1 MPTVFPRQS
10 LQSHRRRTAV
20 GGALFALGLLGA
32 CATARD
38 ATAPAG
44 TRRAF
49 TIMAA
54 DSSVLRFTIPRRVG
68 QISADS
74 MARIAG
80 RVASLRAEPSLLTM
94 RVGDSVSL
102 HDRVRIMAIDS
113 GGTELGELYGYDFSP
128 RGPLWLVR
136 DGRIWA
142 RELGTAEFHARFPQ
156 RLWKGD
162 RAGRPSVGVPIL
174 IAAVGT
180 TSPPIAPVVP

>member
-1 MPTVFPRQS
+1 MPTAYPRQS
-10 LQSHRRRTAV
+10 LQSYRRRTAV
-20 GGALFALGLLGA
+20 GGALLALGMLGA

-44 TRRAF
+44 TRRV
-49 TIMAA
+49 IIAA
-54 DSSVLRFTIPRRVG
+54 DSNALRFTIPRRVG

-74 MARIAG
+74 LARIAG

-102 HDRVRIMAIDS
+102 HDRLRIIAIDS

-142 RELGTAEFHARFPQ
+142 RELGTAEFHASFPQ

-162 RAGRPSVGVPIL
+162 RAGRPTVVVPIL
-174 IAAVGT
+174 ISAVGT
-180 TSPPIAPVVP
+180 TSPPIAPAVP